1 MKSLTVT
8 IQKKIAKQRLP
19 VAVYNT
25 VQGGFDI
32 SVIWVKSKATDQY
45 IAVVFAWFAI
55 VFCIFFPLR
64 FKLHIADNTYLGRMC
79 RIFPKVNFNKWMKIK
94 NVSEIIIRRSITED

>member
-1 MKSLTVT
+1 MKSLSVT

-32 SVIWVKSKATDQY
+32 SVI
-45 IAVVFAWFAI
+45 
-55 VFCIFFPLR
+55 
-64 FKLHIADNTYLGRMC
+64 
-79 RIFPKVNFNKWMKIK
+79 
-94 NVSEIIIRRSITED
+94 